1 MKRKL
6 IATLALT
13 LGVSVLS
20 SCAGVISFPERA
32 TDPGVSLW
40 QEPETEA
47 PSDPGKLLGI
57 WHSKG
62 GNTVFR
68 FGEGGV
74 LTVWGLTAGY
84 DYEYSSTATGSYT
97 YDGKTLTMTLGEE
110 HVTRECRVKDGVISF
125 TDGDVTLSLQT
136 EEPKPHPS
144 YPYPDFEALAAKT
157 GLLGAA
163 GLTGQTVP
171 AAGKRLQ
178 AKLKMKETYFSG
190 KTMEKL
196 TEGTARQGDI
206 VNIDYVGK
214 RDGVAFEGGTAK
226 GQDVSVAPDT
236 GYIPGF
242 CEGIAGHSVGETFDV
257 TVTFPEGYK
266 NRDLAG
272 KEAVF
277 TMTLNAIYDT
287 NITDEMVAAF
297 DGNTH
302 TTVAE
307 WEAEIY
313 RDLIKDS
320 IWDILPAF
328 AEVTDGSDAYLYY
341 YQDMLDYYHYYAAYY
356 GMDFEMFLSLYV
368 GKTEAELETESR
380 GYVRNY
386 LLAAMVARALELTPD
401 AKWLEDFTAG
411 YLAAY
416 VKKGYTEE
424 QARELIETDGDE
436 KNRFRAAML
445 LDLTADHLFANN
457 TFTEE

>member
-1 MKRKL
+1 
-6 IATLALT
+6 
-13 LGVSVLS
+13 
-20 SCAGVISFPERA
+20 
-32 TDPGVSLW
+32 
-40 QEPETEA
+40 
-47 PSDPGKLLGI
+47 
-57 WHSKG
+57 
-62 GNTVFR
+62 
-68 FGEGGV
+68 
-74 LTVWGLTAGY
+74 
-84 DYEYSSTATGSYT
+84 
-97 YDGKTLTMTLGEE
+97 MTLGEE
-110 HVTRECRVKDGVISF
+110 HVTRECRVKDGVITF

-136 EEPKPHPS
+136 EEPKQHPS

-157 GLLGAA
+157 GLLDAA

-171 AAGKRLQ
+171 AAGKHLQ
-178 AKLKMKETYFSG
+178 AKLELKETYFSG

-196 TEGTARQGDI
+196 TEGTAQQGDI

-214 RDGVAFEGGTAK
+214 RDGVAFEGGTAQ

-257 TVTFPEGYK
+257 TVTFPEDYK
-266 NRDLAG
+266 NKDLAG

-320 IWDILPAF
+320 IWEILPAF
-328 AEVTDGSDAYLYY
+328 ADVTDESDAYLYY
-341 YQDMLDYYHYYAAYY
+341 YQDMLDRYHYYAAYY
-356 GMDFEMFLSLYV
+356 GMDFNLYLYMST
-368 GKTEAELETESR
+368 GMTTAELETASR
-380 GYVRNY
+380 KYARTY

-401 AKWLEDFTAG
+401 AEWLEDFTAG

-436 KNRFRAAML
+436 KNCFRAAML
-445 LDLTADHLFANN
+445 VDLIADHLFATN
-457 TFTEE
+457 TFTEN